1 MKDILKYLIVCSL
14 FLLVIF
20 VPARMSYAAEVHEYS
35 MWLQQGESFTLEQY
49 LSENETMAAG
59 CSEDCFD
66 IDLFLYDAMTKK
78 TVHQDTKTNT
88 NPKITAPYDSDFV
101 VNLLLSNC
109 AARKGCK
116 VWIDLVDE

>member
-1 MKDILKYLIVCSL
+1 MVCSL
-14 FLLVIF
+14 LLLVVF

-78 TVHQDTKTNT
+78 QSIKTLRPILIRRLRPLMTV
-88 NPKITAPYDSDFV
+88 I
-101 VNLLLSNC
+101 L
-109 AARKGCK
+109 
-116 VWIDLVDE
+116 